1 MDIQYILL
9 AAATMRMLTILR
21 EIITPVTGKPDR
33 KLTRSQLI
41 LFLLAW
47 GTICGYGIWLL
58 AYRTPQPLFSRPP
71 NFIETHEEVANHNLA
86 EKKVETR
93 LTRALPLLL
102 RFVGLL
108 LRGIPRHGSR
118 RGICHTRC

>member
-21 EIITPVTGKPDR
+21 EIITPVTNKPNR

-41 LFLLAW
+41 LFILVW

-58 AYRTPQPLFSRPP
+58 AYRTPQPLLFPPP
-71 NFIETHEEVANHNLA
+71 NSVETHEEVTNLNLA
-86 EKKVETR
+86 GEESGT
-93 LTRALPLLL
+93 
-102 RFVGLL
+102 
-108 LRGIPRHGSR
+108 
-118 RGICHTRC
+118 

>member
-1 MDIQYILL
+1 MDIRYILL

-93 LTRALPLLL
+93 LTRAGCSKRRITRPQGARRL
-102 RFVGLL
+102 RRTLVV
-108 LRGIPRHGSR
+108 R
-118 RGICHTRC
+118 RKETGD